1 MTMTHCTREELE
13 LYRHRQLSLLK
24 RIACASHLK
33 ECSECARLL
42 RELEADDRLI
52 AEIRSSVELYRN
64 LSGPAPAAPASK

>member
-1 MTMTHCTREELE
+1 MSHCTREDLE
-13 LYRHRQLSLLK
+13 LYRNRQLSLLK

-33 ECSECARLL
+33 ECPECARLL

-64 LSGPAPAAPASK
+64 LSERAPAAPTGK